1 MLERYRTM
9 KNSLFKRAIAAAA
22 AVPLALTQCLTYA
35 NAVSTNQVAGTVKVQ
50 AEEKGGVTIEDLLY
64 IPADQTVSKWN
75 KNLLYKFASFEGKS
89 GSIDVN
95 EYAEEI
101 ISKAGDYKD
110 VAEYALNLLSDVNY
124 NLKSN
129 LDLVISGKVAEPD
142 FNELIKSEMNGASKA
157 PKAAPGRSNAPKYEL
172 PEGFD
177 TSILPEGIDI
187 DELKNIDLSTID
199 KSVREDL
206 AEKYGIPELAS
217 DDVKTIQD
225 LASVAEITIDN
236 DVIKNIAQDYV
247 AIEMSDIDFT
257 ATDEEPTKVGGEFI
271 VTIKGSDLNSGTSV
285 SAEFEYKCND
295 GNTYYLGQLPKFF
308 QDSLKAIKAAGDK
321 GIQEKFQKSLADTLQ
336 KKYDEKLDKF
346 IAVAGEGNR
355 MVTYF
360 LGSQKREKTY
370 ANVSEAIARVNQF
383 LADKGRT
390 EQIPATATDIAA
402 NETVLKYYAKA
413 MEATDNKFNIS
424 AADLGKFADSLM
436 NIKAETEGAKG
447 KVTFTVPE
455 SEKEINELSEYLA
468 KQGYVLVNSYKKIT
482 AATDLSGLKT
492 KEIGDVDVQIERV
505 LVTDTTTTVTTT
517 DNNTTTTV
525 TTSMVKQY
533 LDYDTDD
540 AYYFNIE
547 EEFDKVQVQNA
558 KLHTIYVEGYTDAD
572 GNKVNSKEIDKI
584 EDVSADRISF
594 GDATPANT
602 YKADNTNFRYDV
614 NIYVDGK
621 AVKEAVG
628 VPATIRAY
636 IGVKGDANLDGF
648 ADAVDASQV
657 LRYYTLLSGGKT
669 AYEVNLSQSKLATN
683 PRNEYEE
690 FAAFLC
696 DVNPDADP
704 PVTRLARKGDRIV
717 DAVDSSQILRF
728 YTLRSNE
735 DNNSKSNKELWTEA
749 TAKKS

>member
-1 MLERYRTM
+1 M

-35 NAVSTNQVAGTVKVQ
+35 NAVSTNEVTGTVKVQ
-50 AEEKGGVTIEDLLY
+50 AEEKGGATIEDLLY

-95 EYAEEI
+95 EYAEDI
-101 ISKAGDYKD
+101 ISKAGNYKD

-129 LDLVISGKVAEPD
+129 LDLVITGKIAEPD
-142 FNELIKSEMNGASKA
+142 FNELIKNEMNGASKA
-157 PKAAPGRSNAPKYEL
+157 PKAAPGRANAPKYEL

-177 TSILPEGIDI
+177 TSILPEGMDI
-187 DELKNIDLSTID
+187 EELKNIDLSTID

-206 AEKYGIPELAS
+206 AEKYGIPELAN
-217 DDVKTIQD
+217 DDVKTIKD

-236 DVIKNIAQDYV
+236 DTIKNIAQDYV

-257 ATDEEPTKVGGEFI
+257 ATDEEPTKVGGEFT

-295 GNTYYLGQLPKFF
+295 GKTYYLGQLPKFF

-321 GIQEKFQKSLADTLQ
+321 GIQEKFQKSLADTIQ
-336 KKYDEKLDKF
+336 EKYDEKLDKF
-346 IAVAGEGNR
+346 INAAGEGNR

-360 LGSQKREKTY
+360 LGSKKREKTY
-370 ANVSEAIARVNQF
+370 ANVSEAIARVNKF
-383 LADKGRT
+383 IIDKGRT
-390 EQIPATATDIAA
+390 EQIPAKATDIAA
-402 NETVLKYYAKA
+402 NDTILKYYAKA
-413 MEATDNKFNIS
+413 MEVTDNKFNIS

-447 KVTFTVPE
+447 TVTFTVPE
-455 SEKEINELSEYLA
+455 SEKEITELSEYLA
-468 KQGYVLVNSYKKIT
+468 NKGFVLVNSYKKIT
-482 AATDLSGLKT
+482 ATADFSGLKT

-505 LVTDTTTTVTTT
+505 LETGTTTTTTAPVS
-517 DNNTTTTV
+517 TTTTV

-533 LDYDTDD
+533 LDYDTDE
-540 AYYFNIE
+540 AYYYSIE
-547 EEFDKVQVQNA
+547 EEFDKTQVQNA

-572 GNKVNSKEIDKI
+572 GNKVNSKEIDKV

-602 YKADNTNFRYDV
+602 YKADNTSFKYDV
-614 NIYVDGK
+614 SIYVDGK

-636 IGVKGDANLDGF
+636 IGVKGDANLDGY

-657 LRYYTLLSGGKT
+657 LSYYTKVSGGKG
-669 AYEVNLSQSKLATN
+669 AYDINLSQSALATN

-704 PVTRLARKGDRIV
+704 PVTRLARKGDRIL
-717 DAVDSSQILRF
+717 DAVDASQILRF
-728 YTLRSNE
+728 YTLRSIE
-735 DNNSKSNKELWTEA
+735 DNDAKSNKEVWADA
-749 TAKKS
+749 TAKN

>member
-1 MLERYRTM
+1 M

-35 NAVSTNQVAGTVKVQ
+35 NAVSTNEVAGTVKVQ

-95 EYAEEI
+95 EYAEDI
-101 ISKAGDYKD
+101 ISKAGNYKD

-129 LDLVISGKVAEPD
+129 LDLVITGKIAEPD
-142 FNELIKSEMNGASKA
+142 FNELIKNEMNGASKA
-157 PKAAPGRSNAPKYEL
+157 PKAAPGRANAPKYEL

-177 TSILPEGIDI
+177 TSILPEGMDI
-187 DELKNIDLSTID
+187 EELKNIDLSTID

-206 AEKYGIPELAS
+206 AEKYGIPELAN
-217 DDVKTIQD
+217 DDVKTIKD
-225 LASVAEITIDN
+225 LANVAEITIDN
-236 DVIKNIAQDYV
+236 DTIKNIAQDYV

-257 ATDEEPTKVGGEFI
+257 VTDEEPTKVGGEFT

-295 GNTYYLGQLPKFF
+295 GKTYYLGQLPKFF

-321 GIQEKFQKSLADTLQ
+321 GIQEKFQKSLADTIQ
-336 KKYDEKLDKF
+336 EKYDEKLDKF
-346 IAVAGEGNR
+346 INAAGEGNR

-360 LGSQKREKTY
+360 LGSKKREKTY
-370 ANVSEAIARVNQF
+370 ANVSEAIARVNKF
-383 LADKGRT
+383 IIDKGRT
-390 EQIPATATDIAA
+390 EQIPTKATDIAA
-402 NETVLKYYAKA
+402 NDTILKYYAKA
-413 MEATDNKFNIS
+413 MEVTDNKFNIS

-447 KVTFTVPE
+447 TVTFTVPE
-455 SEKEINELSEYLA
+455 SEKEITELSEYLA
-468 KQGYVLVNSYKKIT
+468 KQGFVLVNSYKKIT
-482 AATDLSGLKT
+482 AAADFSGLKT

-505 LVTDTTTTVTTT
+505 LETATTTTTTAPIS
-517 DNNTTTTV
+517 TTTTV

-533 LDYDTDD
+533 LDYDTDE
-540 AYYFNIE
+540 AYYCSIE
-547 EEFDKVQVQNA
+547 EEFDKTQVQNA

-572 GNKVNSKEIDKI
+572 GNKVNSKEIDKV

-602 YKADNTNFRYDV
+602 YKADNTSFKYDV
-614 NIYVDGK
+614 SIYVDGK

-636 IGVKGDANLDGF
+636 IGVKGDANLDGY

-657 LRYYTLLSGGKT
+657 LSYYTKVSGGKG
-669 AYEVNLSQSKLATN
+669 AYDINLSQSVLATN

-704 PVTRLARKGDRIV
+704 PVTRLARKGDRIL
-717 DAVDSSQILRF
+717 DAVDASQILRF

-735 DNNSKSNKELWTEA
+735 SNDSKSNKEVWADA
-749 TAKKS
+749 TAKK